1 MDAQKEVLGFLQI
14 SRETSDTDLR
24 MREITSL
31 AHIFL
36 RRFCHQ
42 NQENQ
47 RILHND
53 IKLFLEHI
61 HNIQDA
67 ATVTAIFKN
76 NPELCN
82 SVTMSIVRQ
91 FVSEVQNTRSA
102 EYIEFLKTVVHGSD
116 RNCKQIQVSL
126 LMPFIVRTR
135 DPRTKA
141 DSDRD
146 QMPDWN

>member
-1 MDAQKEVLGFLQI
+1 
-14 SRETSDTDLR
+14 

-67 ATVTAIFKN
+67 ATVTAIFTN

-116 RNCKQIQVSL
+116 RNCKQIQVNSFKHWQDL
-126 LMPFIVRTR
+126 YL
-135 DPRTKA
+135 
-141 DSDRD
+141 DSHFAQLREERGRRVSQDIAYILYHIGLV
-146 QMPDWN
+146 NVNFCTS